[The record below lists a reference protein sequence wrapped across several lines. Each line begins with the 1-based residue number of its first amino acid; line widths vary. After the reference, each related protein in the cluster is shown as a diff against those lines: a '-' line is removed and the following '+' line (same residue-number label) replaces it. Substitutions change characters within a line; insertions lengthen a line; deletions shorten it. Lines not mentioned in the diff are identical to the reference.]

1 MRLYQRVCGLEKMA
15 YFIEEWVTGTD
26 GENTYP
32 VIPAQAGVYLEF
44 MAQQIAMLWQKS
56 NNAPWTSGKRI

>member
-1 MRLYQRVCGLEKMA
+1 MA